1 MRVAENLVGPR
12 RGSHHG
18 PIKGQA
24 TTPVGLDTIRDDSAS
39 IPEGFDSHLLKKQSS
54 GSITSEEPSP
64 NNLMTLSLGDDIYGR
79 KVAGRSPKRSRTEL
93 SGCYLER
100 SNQELAKSPSVVPE
114 SEDLG
119 PDNDTS
125 GPAFDAT
132 NGRDPG
138 HRWAYRR
145 IVARR
150 IDSSGRRM
158 AMVEWENTWEP
169 EDELDGLKEALR
181 QYARERRE
189 RQDLEETS
197 PKCRLRK
204 RKYSA

>member
-1 MRVAENLVGPR
+1 MESSINTTVKDDSDDNQSQSAFLARENLYSTTATAAYADVTLPSIREQSQPPGSPAETLVGPR

-93 SGCYLER
+93 
-100 SNQELAKSPSVVPE
+100 
-114 SEDLG
+114 
-119 PDNDTS
+119 
-125 GPAFDAT
+125 
-132 NGRDPG
+132 
-138 HRWAYRR
+138 
-145 IVARR
+145 
-150 IDSSGRRM
+150 
-158 AMVEWENTWEP
+158 
-169 EDELDGLKEALR
+169 
-181 QYARERRE
+181 
-189 RQDLEETS
+189 
-197 PKCRLRK
+197 
-204 RKYSA
+204 